1 MDIINFFIVYIVGTL
16 IGFYLSSRF
25 FRRDYENDIIE
36 MLVDNGFLRHK
47 LDQDGN
53 VIILKWHDN
62 R

>member
-16 IGFYLSSRF
+16 IGFYLSCRF
-25 FRRDYENDIIE
+25 FRRDYENNIIE